1 MKGGSMLKKI
11 LIFSLSFVFAVSL
24 SGCAT
29 ARKQKDLEIQGL
41 RNQISVLES
50 QIRSKD
56 EEISNLKES
65 LAKAPSEKETSQVL
79 TKQTGRKKVIGEVKS
94 RPNAKQIQIAL
105 KNAGFDPGS
114 IDGRIGKQTR
124 DAIKAFQKAH
134 NLPVTGKVGKQT
146 WNLLREYLYKK
157 VK

>member
-1 MKGGSMLKKI
+1 MVRKAV
-11 LIFSLSFVFAVSL
+11 IFSLLFIFVALL

-50 QIRSKD
+50 QIQSKD
-56 EEISNLKES
+56 EEINSLKET
-65 LAKAPSEKETSQVL
+65 LAKATQEKQTLQVS
-79 TKQTGRKKVIGEVKS
+79 TKQASRKKLIGEIKS
-94 RPNAKQIQIAL
+94 RPNVKQIQIAL
-105 KNAGFDPGS
+105 ENAGYEPGP
-114 IDGRIGKQTR
+114 IDGRMGKQTR
-124 DAIKAFQKAH
+124 DAIKAFQRAY
-134 NLPVTGKVGKQT
+134 NLSTDGKVGKQT